1 MTTEY
6 SVIGEHKQDD
16 GHLLVM
22 GEDGQ
27 PYDYALTSET
37 IEPVEIDDRWR
48 IDEDAD
54 SDVEGVAA
62 EGEPFD

>member
-48 IDEDAD
+48 IEFN
-54 SDVEGVAA
+54 V
-62 EGEPFD
+62 